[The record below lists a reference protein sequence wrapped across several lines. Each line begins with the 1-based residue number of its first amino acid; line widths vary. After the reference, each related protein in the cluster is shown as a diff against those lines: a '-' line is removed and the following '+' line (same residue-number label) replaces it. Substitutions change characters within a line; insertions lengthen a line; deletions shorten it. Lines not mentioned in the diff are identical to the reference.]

1 MILDNETQ
9 RQSLIELM
17 KQASFSGASLE
28 EAYHLLQAIKTAEVT
43 DNDLRVTK
51 SG

>member
-17 KQASFSGASLE
+17 KQASFSGVSLE
-28 EAYHLLQAIKTAEVT
+28 EAYHLLQALKGAKIADGTVSST
-43 DNDLRVTK
+43 
-51 SG
+51 